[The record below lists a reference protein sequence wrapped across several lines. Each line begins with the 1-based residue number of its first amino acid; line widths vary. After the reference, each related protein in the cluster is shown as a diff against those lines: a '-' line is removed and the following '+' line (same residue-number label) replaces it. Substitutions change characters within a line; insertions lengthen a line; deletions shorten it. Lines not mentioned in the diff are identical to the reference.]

1 MSVNRARKREI
12 EEQRGGE
19 EVRWCAFICSFHL
32 IIVDERSATNR
43 LNRINIHCVWG
54 TECAA
59 RLMLSAT
66 LIRIHHFVW
75 CYRFIAK
82 WLNYNP
88 FSSQCLF
95 ALRHDETNGT
105 QKTHIPFLL
114 VRSQSSHTA
123 NATSN
128 GKHGP
133 MSMWKHAIAAVI
145 CFTSTHLLDEYFF
158 LVWFAWKCKTTLLTR
173 LQHSAPA
180 ITISFHVD
188 QHIHIPNW
196 CIHKIY
202 AIKSTS
208 FCLRIHRI
216 YGFVLFERDPHT
228 FEAFQLLVCIKWKN
242 WLAFQLNH
250 MTFHKIKSSLH
261 HSNDKFFS
269 FATILLVFCLIRET
283 KLTRYSWI
291 DDLIIELFA
300 IMNMFS
306 LCFW

>member
-1 MSVNRARKREI
+1 MSHTLNYSALDEYLFGAWVKNECEPREEARDWRAARRGRGSLMRLYLLFPLNHSWRAKRNEPTKSNKYTLCM
-12 EEQRGGE
+12 G
-19 EVRWCAFICSFHL
+19 
-32 IIVDERSATNR
+32 
-43 LNRINIHCVWG
+43 G

-216 YGFVLFERDPHT
+216 YMALFY
-228 FEAFQLLVCIKWKN
+228 
-242 WLAFQLNH
+242 LNVTRTH
-250 MTFHKIKSSLH
+250 LKL
-261 HSNDKFFS
+261 FS
-269 FATILLVFCLIRET
+269 F
-283 KLTRYSWI
+283 
-291 DDLIIELFA
+291 
-300 IMNMFS
+300 
-306 LCFW
+306 